1 MSALNPLTLPII
13 LTRTIP
19 PIPWSEGDNIPWH
32 EPAFSARML
41 KEHVS
46 QAHDAASRRFT
57 KIDEQIAWIHRALLH
72 ECPMKILDLGCGPGL
87 YTSRLAAL
95 GHTCVGIDYS
105 PASIAYAREQAQRHA
120 LACEYQQAD
129 LRDADFGTGFGLV
142 MLIYGELN
150 VFQRSDA
157 EHILKQAHAALV
169 DDGILLLEPHTFAAI
184 QHMGQQAPTWYTRER
199 GLFSEEPYL
208 CLTEHFWHEAERA
221 TTNRYFIIT
230 LSNSHVASYT
240 NTFQAYTSDDY
251 RTLLQE
257 CGFANTT
264 FFLSLI
270 GTVDESQSDLCV
282 IVARKTN

>member
-41 KEHVS
+41 KEHLS
-46 QAHDAASRRFT
+46 QAHDAASRRFA
-57 KIDEQIAWIHRALLH
+57 KIDEQVAWIHQIILH
-72 ECPMKILDLGCGPGL
+72 EQPTKILDLGCGPGL

-105 PASIAYAREQAQRHA
+105 PASIAYAREQAQTHA
-120 LACEYQQAD
+120 LACRYELTDVRAAD
-129 LRDADFGTGFGLV
+129 YGAGYGLV

-150 VFQRSDA
+150 VFRRPAA

-184 QHMGQQAPTWYTRER
+184 QPMGQQAPTWYMRER

-221 TTNRYFIIT
+221 TTNRYFIVT
-230 LSNSHVASYT
+230 LGNGNVTSYT

-270 GTVDESQSDLCV
+270 GTVDESQSNLCV